1 MMEEYSIPEE
11 ILSQIPEQF
20 WSSFRKHLLEVFEA
34 MVFDCDE
41 AGMLLLRNFEST
53 YGWYKAFRAS
63 CADCDLAWLR
73 TYYGALPWYD
83 SDQFDSEL
91 GDELLKHIN
100 I

>member
-1 MMEEYSIPEE
+1 MIEEYSIPAE

-20 WSSFRKHLLEVFEA
+20 WLSFRKHLIEVFGA
-34 MVFDCDE
+34 TVFNRDD
-41 AGMLLLRNFEST
+41 AGVLYLEYFEST
-53 YGWYKAFRAS
+53 YGWYTALRAS

-73 TYYGALPWYD
+73 TYYDALPWYD

-91 GDELLKHIN
+91 GDELLKHIS